1 MNKNIFILVVIT
13 FLLTGFFNNS
23 KGVNISIDSII
34 NQNNSNLIEHD
45 IVRNC
50 KDSIVQDI
58 LNKKIY
64 LYGESSIKYGNIKIT
79 AHNIII
85 DWNENTILAIG
96 TKDSIGNSIGDPVF
110 SEGSESFKAKE
121 ILYNLKS
128 KKCIVKKIMTQEG
141 EGYIHGEKVKKLENE
156 WTNGI

>member
-1 MNKNIFILVVIT
+1 MKKNIFILLVIT

-50 KDSIVQDI
+50 KDSIIQDV

-110 SEGSESFKAKE
+110 SEGSESFKAK
-121 ILYNLKS
+121 
-128 KKCIVKKIMTQEG
+128 
-141 EGYIHGEKVKKLENE
+141 
-156 WTNGI
+156 